1 MMIVTTTVYSI
12 NDDGQE
18 TKIGDNVGFS
28 ALIQGHVFIAIDNNA
43 KKIYIWKGHESP
55 VRQKFISARTASK
68 IRQSYGMVYKV
79 ESIDQGEEPPDFIAL
94 MGEGTQTTQ
103 PSLAASSNISNIPTT
118 PIQPVIT
125 PAAPAVTSTVS
136 PVASARPANGLIA
149 SVRPANIPSSSTQTT
164 GIPIASARPANGLI
178 NSMRPVNIPSSSTQT
193 TDTPVAS
200 IPSPSISSSSN
211 ASSMSMSASTTTPS
225 VTPIQVS
232 SIPAE
237 TATTVKTTATMST
250 SPTITKST
258 AEKEIQV
265 TATEDVSP
273 DLLNIVIDKLRELDE
288 PEGMQREI
296 VLIKNRVF
304 SCTKDFHK
312 LFKKEILRLD
322 PMDDLPSGAFPA
334 SDYYTRLFI
343 DDAGKVLFIEL
354 FAEIPRT
361 ERDEFLSEV
370 RASLRD
376 LTKLGI

>member
-1 MMIVTTTVYSI
+1 MIIVATTVYSI

-18 TKIGDNVGFS
+18 TKIGDNVGLS
-28 ALIQGHVFIAIDNNA
+28 TLIQGHVFIAIDNNA

-79 ESIDQGEEPPDFIAL
+79 ESIDQGEEPADFIAL
-94 MGEGTQTTQ
+94 MGSDESPVQPPLVTSSTSLNGSVISTQ
-103 PSLAASSNISNIPTT
+103 PVSTT
-118 PIQPVIT
+118 
-125 PAAPAVTSTVS
+125 
-136 PVASARPANGLIA
+136 
-149 SVRPANIPSSSTQTT
+149 SSSTMTSTT
-164 GIPIASARPANGLI
+164 TPIASARPANVPI
-178 NSMRPVNIPSSSTQT
+178 ASARPANAPIASTQSTNIHPSQTSASSPPITSSQQSSTTVGTTVSSSK
-193 TDTPVAS
+193 TPA
-200 IPSPSISSSSN
+200 
-211 ASSMSMSASTTTPS
+211 ASTT
-225 VTPIQVS
+225 PIMTK
-232 SIPAE
+232 I
-237 TATTVKTTATMST
+237 TT
-250 SPTITKST
+250 
-258 AEKEIQV
+258 EKEIQV
-265 TATEDVSP
+265 TPSEDVSQ

-296 VLIKNRVF
+296 VIIKNRVY

-322 PMDDLPSGAFPA
+322 PMDDLPLGAFPA

-343 DDAGKVLFIEL
+343 DETGKVLFIEL